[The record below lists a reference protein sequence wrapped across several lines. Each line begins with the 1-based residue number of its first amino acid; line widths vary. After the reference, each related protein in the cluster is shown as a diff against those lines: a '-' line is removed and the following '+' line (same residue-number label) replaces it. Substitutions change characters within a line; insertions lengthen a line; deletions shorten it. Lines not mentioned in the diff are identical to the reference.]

1 MKYLLECFSTGLH
14 GLTTLHTDDTRKIP
28 DRIQNMMQDS
38 YAASRME
45 NDIYSF
51 LNVGILL
58 CKKATGN
65 GKVFRFDRIGEEN
78 RKYLIVENGKVVS
91 REISENIR
99 KKFQW
104 AGIRSPF
111 LGESEGKMVCR

>member
-1 MKYLLECFSTGLH
+1 
-14 GLTTLHTDDTRKIP
+14 
-28 DRIQNMMQDS
+28 MMQDS

-65 GKVFRFDRIGEEN
+65 GKVFRFVDQICLFDRIGEEN
-78 RKYLIVENGKVVS
+78 RKYLIYPLLSLLYKSFRMRVQTAC
-91 REISENIR
+91 R
-99 KKFQW
+99 KALYMIK
-104 AGIRSPF
+104 
-111 LGESEGKMVCR
+111 

>member
-1 MKYLLECFSTGLH
+1 
-14 GLTTLHTDDTRKIP
+14 
-28 DRIQNMMQDS
+28 
-38 YAASRME
+38 
-45 NDIYSF
+45 
-51 LNVGILL
+51 
-58 CKKATGN
+58 
-65 GKVFRFDRIGEEN
+65 
-78 RKYLIVENGKVVS
+78 VENGKVVS